1 MAVMTAMRLFA
12 AAVAAAAVIGLAGC
26 ASTPPPQDKTH
37 HEDAG
42 TQTVVA
48 EIALERGDCRS
59 ASDGYAAAARNGTT
73 ALARRASEVGLA
85 CENLPAAWQSV
96 ERWHA
101 TAPED
106 PNAAVAY
113 ATVALKLYKIPEA
126 RGALA
131 PVFKT
136 ADPGAQKDLV
146 ALMELL
152 AQEAD
157 ATATFAALDDTVG
170 SAAPSPSPPVMVALG
185 DLALR
190 AYDFNRA
197 EHHARDALTHDAGSV
212 TAMRVLAR
220 LSILRGDAPAAIA
233 AAREV
238 MHIDDANGDAS
249 GKFELADVLTELD
262 RLEEARQELERLR
275 AAGAGGDEIDRR
287 LALIAFQSGDLK
299 EARRRFAD
307 LIDRGEASD
316 AALFYLADIASRTGD
331 KEAALAAYRELA
343 DSSMAVEAR
352 TRAAGLLLDRSE
364 RRAALELLDS
374 YATAHPEST
383 FDLTLAKAHLLAD
396 HGDAE
401 GGSTLLSAAL
411 ERYPHHPTLEY
422 ERATLLERAGHVHES
437 VQAFERLLT
446 ERPDDPTLQNAL
458 GYTLADHGLELSR
471 AETLIRRA
479 LTVTPD
485 SPAVLDSLGW
495 VRLRRGDA
503 RGAVPTLERAYTIGR
518 DSEIAAHW
526 GEALWLSGS
535 QTQARKVWAA
545 ALAHEPD
552 SDVLKATLHRLLPQ
566 EHP

>member
-1 MAVMTAMRLFA
+1 MSLVRSFATGA
-12 AAVAAAAVIGLAGC
+12 AAVVVVLAGC
-26 ASTPPPQDKTH
+26 ASTPKTQSGPH
-37 HEDAG
+37 PEDAG

-48 EIALERGDCRS
+48 EIALERGDCRA
-59 ASDGYAAAARNGTT
+59 ASDSYAVAASSGTT

-85 CENLPAAWQSV
+85 CQNLPAAWQSV
-96 ERWHA
+96 EHWRA
-101 TAPED
+101 KAPED
-106 PNAAVAY
+106 LNAAVAY

-126 RGALA
+126 RGALT

-136 ADPGAQKDLV
+136 ADPDAQKDLV
-146 ALMELL
+146 ALIELL
-152 AQEAD
+152 TQEAD
-157 ATATFAALDDTVG
+157 ATATFAALDDAVAST
-170 SAAPSPSPPVMVALG
+170 APAPSQPVLVALG

-190 AYDFNRA
+190 AYDFSRA
-197 EHHARDALTHDAGSV
+197 EHHARDALTRDARSV
-212 TAMRVLAR
+212 TALRVLAR
-220 LSILRGDAPAAIA
+220 VSILRGDAPSAIA

-238 MHIDDANGDAS
+238 MRIDDQNGT
-249 GKFELADVLTELD
+249 FELADVLTELD

-275 AAGAGGDEIDRR
+275 AAGAGGDEVDRR

-331 KEAALAAYRELA
+331 KEAALAAYRQLA

-364 RRAALELLDS
+364 RRAAFELLDT

-401 GGSTLLSAAL
+401 GGSTLLGAAL

-422 ERATLLERAGHVHES
+422 ERATLLERAGHVRES

-495 VRLRRGDA
+495 VRLRRGDVH
-503 RGAVPTLERAYTIGR
+503 GAVPMLERAYTIGR

-526 GEALWLSGS
+526 GEALWVSGA

-552 SDVLKATLHRLLPQ
+552 SDVLKATVHRLLPQ